1 MSYKNNKKP
10 TRPWLFQGIKMLIS
24 VVKLGILTL
33 QPIKT
38 DSFLET
44 ASSSNLSICNY
55 VFLYLFHLCR
65 LLLLHTYS
73 AEVYVRLSAA
83 VQFSMA
89 VQEKMMR
96 GTLCVGYSRKLLC
109 FFLVINV

>member
-1 MSYKNNKKP
+1 MVVPEYKDAYFCCKVGYFDIAAYK
-10 TRPWLFQGIKMLIS
+10 
-24 VVKLGILTL
+24 
-33 QPIKT
+33 
-38 DSFLET
+38 DSFLEMV
-44 ASSSNLSICNY
+44 SSSHWSICNY

-89 VQEKMMR
+89 VQETNDE
-96 GTLCVGYSRKLLC
+96 GDTLCGM
-109 FFLVINV
+109 